1 MIGGSFLIVF
11 DHYVAPITTI
21 ARITAS
27 MNDSTGQ
34 YGIDRISGLT
44 AAVALNRI
52 QVDPFVEAATTI
64 THAPE

>member
-1 MIGGSFLIVF
+1 
-11 DHYVAPITTI
+11 
-21 ARITAS
+21 